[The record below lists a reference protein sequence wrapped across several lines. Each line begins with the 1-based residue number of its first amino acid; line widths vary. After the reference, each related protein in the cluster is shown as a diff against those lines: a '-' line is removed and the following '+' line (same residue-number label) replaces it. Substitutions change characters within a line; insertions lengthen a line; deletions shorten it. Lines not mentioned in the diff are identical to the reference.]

1 MQQRMRVARCIVA
14 FRAVGR
20 LTSAVSAGLCDEIAS
35 MRRKLQRIDKRR
47 VLFLDETALRLSAAP
62 THTIVLPGEQP
73 YVLATETSAYS
84 KRYDMIA
91 CCVGDRVLL
100 PKIFSPKDR
109 AGAEV
114 RGINRSML
122 LQFIDDVLAQAVEG
136 LDRYPLTLV
145 LDRATIHMDLDAIRQ
160 AFRDRGSESIS
171 DILLMPPNA
180 AKRLSPLDNAMFHD
194 WKEECRK
201 HCPATAKTIERIMSD
216 AWEKMKPGPHYLH
229 CGLTRSKDL
238 YFDCPA
244 PAQHQHGS

>member
-1 MQQRMRVARCIVA
+1 
-14 FRAVGR
+14 
-20 LTSAVSAGLCDEIAS
+20 

-47 VLFLDETALRLSAAP
+47 LLFLDETALRLSAAP
-62 THTIVLPGEQP
+62 THTIVLPGEQA

-84 KRYDMIA
+84 RRYDMIA
-91 CCVGDRVLL
+91 CCAGDRVLL
-100 PKIFSPKDR
+100 PKIFTPKER

-145 LDRATIHMDLDAIRQ
+145 LDRASIHMDVDAIRE
-160 AFRDRGSESIS
+160 AFHDRGSQSIK

-180 AKRLSPLDNAMFHD
+180 AKRLSPLDNSLFHD

-201 HCPATAKTIERIMSD
+201 HCPATAKTIVRIMSD
-216 AWEKMKPGPHYLH
+216 AWEKMKPGPHYLN
-229 CGLTRSKDL
+229 CGLTRSKDP

-244 PAQHQHGS
+244 PAAHKHGS